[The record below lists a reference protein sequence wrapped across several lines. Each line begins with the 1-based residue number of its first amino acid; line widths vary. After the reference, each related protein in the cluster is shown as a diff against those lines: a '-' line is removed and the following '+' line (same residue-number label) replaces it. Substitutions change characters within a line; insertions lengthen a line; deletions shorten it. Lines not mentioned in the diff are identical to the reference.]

1 MVIDWF
7 HPWPKDAL
15 LDVARKFLEEVELG
29 DDDVREG
36 VIEFM
41 PYSFDIVGKKS
52 GEALLKERKFI
63 YTTPKSFL
71 ELIALFS
78 TMLGKKKKELEDR
91 MERYENGLLKLQST
105 AEQVDGLQE

>member
-7 HPWPKDAL
+7 HPWPNDAL

-29 DDDVREG
+29 ADEVREG

-41 PYSFDIVGKKS
+41 PYSFEIVGRYS
-52 GEALLKERKFI
+52 QTALIKERKFI

-78 TMLGKKKKELEDR
+78 KMIATKKKELEDR

>member
-29 DDDVREG
+29 EDEVREG

-41 PYSFDIVGKKS
+41 PYSFEIVGIKS
-52 GEALLKERKFI
+52 EEAKIKERKFI

-78 TMLGKKKKELEDR
+78 SMLGKKKKQLEDQ
-91 MERYENGLLKLQST
+91 MEKYENGLLKL
-105 AEQVDGLQE
+105 